1 MNKSGNV
8 RASSYLHMSWEG
20 NKIQW
25 WISLEMSGPPPPC
38 TPHRKGERATKFSFE
53 SDLNQFWIRSEPVL
67 NQIWTSFESDLNQFW
82 IRSESVFNQIW
93 TCLTQTWNVQPS
105 CRRILSITGIWLP
118 SFWETLPWHLILA
131 PRSHI
136 QEKGDQINPL
146 LRVFQKMKLIFS
158 WSSRLSKAPKDLIH
172 LARNMIPR
180 GYN

>member
-1 MNKSGNV
+1 
-8 RASSYLHMSWEG
+8 MSE
-20 NKIQW
+20 
-25 WISLEMSGPPPPC
+25 PPPLC
-38 TPHRKGERATKFSFE
+38 TADRKGERASKFRVE
-53 SDLNQFWIRSEPVL
+53 SVWKCQGLLLPPHLRARVRGQPNSVL